1 MVRIISPACTLPFR
15 YVRTFTS
22 GFFPHCRLGKYK
34 DLMLM
39 KSLRTVDRI
48 EIWPIDRLSASVKR
62 SRKHRA
68 QQSTQIAASR
78 LEFGDVHPFW
88 STRMKPDCWAR
99 RDPGSPLIGLPH
111 LPVGPRSRDGSRHT
125 HSDVPTTGLRNMLI
139 AVKSQ

>member
-22 GFFPHCRLGKYK
+22 GFFPHCRLLQYK

-62 SRKHRA
+62 SQKQRA
-68 QQSTQIAASR
+68 QQSTQIAASG
-78 LEFGDVHPFW
+78 LEFGDVYPFW
-88 STRMKPDCWAR
+88 SIRMKPDCWAWSVG
-99 RDPGSPLIGLPH
+99 PGSP
-111 LPVGPRSRDGSRHT
+111 DGSKGTRT
-125 HSDVPTTGLRNMLI
+125 PTLPTTG
-139 AVKSQ
+139 